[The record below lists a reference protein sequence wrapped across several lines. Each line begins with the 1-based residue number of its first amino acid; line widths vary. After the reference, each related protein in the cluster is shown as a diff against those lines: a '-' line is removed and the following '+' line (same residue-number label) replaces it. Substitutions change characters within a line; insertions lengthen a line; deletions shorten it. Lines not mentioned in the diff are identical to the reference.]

1 MSERG
6 AHNWDQ
12 AVVIGAGIV
21 GLATAAELQ
30 VRRAG
35 RRVVVLEKEDSVA
48 AHQTGRNSGVIH
60 SGCYYKPGS
69 MKATTCRRGIA
80 LLEAF
85 CDEHGVE
92 WEKCG
97 KVIVAVDE
105 GERGRLEMILERGKA
120 NGVDCELIDA
130 AGVKEIEPHVAA
142 VAGIRVGDTGIV
154 DYRGMCGALRRLI
167 ESRGGE
173 VVFGAKVSEI
183 RREGTDGLVVVD
195 SAGRDWSCGL
205 LVNCAGLYVDRI
217 AKMTGIAPESGKR
230 PSIVPFRGEYFE
242 LRPEARS
249 LVNHLIYPVPDPSFP
264 FLGVHFTR
272 MVDADEHGH
281 HVECGPNAV
290 LAFAREGYTKTTVN
304 PGELAEVLASGSFW
318 KLAARHWKTGLG
330 EMHRSWS
337 KAAFTRALQRL
348 LPAITA
354 DDLVPAQAGVRAQ
367 ALGPGGK
374 LLDDFAIEQNGPIV
388 NVINAP
394 SPAAT
399 ASLAIAERICDLIHG
414 ESEAEGRCAT
424 ALAS

>member
-1 MSERG
+1 MSDRDT
-6 AHNWDQ
+6 AI
-12 AVVIGAGIV
+12 VIGAGIV

-30 VRRAG
+30 VRRPG
-35 RRVVVLEKEDSVA
+35 RRVVVLEKEDGVA

-69 MKATTCRRGIA
+69 LKATTCRRGLA

-105 GERGRLEMILERGKA
+105 GERGRLENILERGVA

-130 AGVKEIEPHVAA
+130 AGVAEIEPHVRA

-154 DYRGMCGALRRLI
+154 DYRGMCGALSRLI

-173 VVFGAKVSEI
+173 VVFGARVSEI
-183 RREGTDGLVVVD
+183 RGHGTDRLTVID
-195 SAGRDWSCGL
+195 AAGRDWACGL
-205 LVNCAGLYVDRI
+205 LVNCAGLYVDRV
-217 AKMTGIAPESGKR
+217 AKLTGIAPEGGKR
-230 PSIVPFRGEYFE
+230 PAIVPFRGEYFE

-249 LVNHLIYPVPDPSFP
+249 LVRHLIYPVPDPSFP

-272 MVDADEHGH
+272 MVEKDEHGH

-290 LAFAREGYTKTTVN
+290 LAYAREGYTKTTVN
-304 PGELAEVLASGSFW
+304 PGELAEVLANGSFW

-348 LPAITA
+348 LPEITP

-414 ESEAEGRCAT
+414 DFSAESRRAA